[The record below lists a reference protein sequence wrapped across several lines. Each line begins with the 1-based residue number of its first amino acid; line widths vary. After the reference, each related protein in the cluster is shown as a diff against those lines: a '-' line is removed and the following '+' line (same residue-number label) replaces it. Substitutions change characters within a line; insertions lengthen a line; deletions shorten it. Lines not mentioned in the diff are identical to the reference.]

1 MGVFFCRRSPDGD
14 ELSESSVTL
23 AGSLFRRYRSLRVCQ
38 GQPKKKEHR
47 NGVFFAFGKALM
59 RLELKIFSKL
69 VVNAFVR
76 EILFNI
82 VLTIEQFCINI

>member
-1 MGVFFCRRSPDGD
+1 VFF
-14 ELSESSVTL
+14 L
-23 AGSLFRRYRSLRVCQ
+23 
-38 GQPKKKEHR
+38 
-47 NGVFFAFGKALM
+47 FAFGKALM

-82 VLTIEQFCINI
+82 VLTIEQLCGNI